1 MTERN
6 HILLINP
13 PLMLEQRYGKDMKR
27 FGAVAEPLGLAYVA
41 AGLEAAGNSVA
52 ILDAPALGMDQA
64 QVVEHTAGAGPDI
77 VGITLLTP
85 MFGITRDL
93 CRALKTRMPE
103 ICILL
108 GGPHISALPERT
120 LEEIPEADVCC
131 IGEGDQTVP
140 HFAEVWRD
148 GGDLSQV
155 NGICYRHEDALRR
168 TQPREF
174 IKDLDSIPPPARH
187 LLPMEA
193 YRLTASRA
201 RKSSFCPTVIVAR
214 GCPFKCSFCSR
225 PFGRT
230 LRTHSVE
237 RIVSEVRLLVDTYGA
252 DQINIE
258 ADTLTANRK
267 FLSALCRGLID
278 SGISERISWT
288 CESRVNT
295 VTRELL
301 ELMKQAG
308 CWQIS
313 YGVESGVQRILDKLD
328 KTIRLEQ
335 VEKAFAMTKEVG
347 IGIRGFF
354 MLGVDTETS
363 AESWRTIE
371 FAKKLDPEWAQFTVT
386 IPYPGTPMYDELE
399 AAGRILSYNW
409 DNYNTW
415 NGWRGVDEVPFV
427 PVGRSVEELTAL
439 QKQAMRSF
447 YLRPRVFF
455 RALRNLRSFSDLAK
469 YASGFF
475 VLIKTFFEARRT
487 SGQSASHNA

>member
-1 MTERN
+1 MTERK

-13 PLMLEQRYGKDMKR
+13 PLMLEQRYGKDMQR

-41 AGLEAAGNSVA
+41 AGLEAAGNPVA
-52 ILDAPALGMDQA
+52 ILDAPALGMNLT
-64 QVVEHTAGAGPDI
+64 QVVEHTAEVGPDI
-77 VGITLLTP
+77 VGLTLLTP
-85 MFGITRDL
+85 MFGITQAL
-93 CRALKTRMPE
+93 CRALKVRMPE
-103 ICILL
+103 IHILL

-131 IGEGDQTVP
+131 IGEGDRTVP
-140 HFAEVWRD
+140 QLVDVWRD

-155 NGICYRHEDALRR
+155 NGICYRDNGIARR
-168 TQPREF
+168 TPPREF
-174 IKDLDSIPPPARH
+174 VKDLDSIPPPARH

-193 YRLTASRA
+193 YQLTASRA

-230 LRTHSVE
+230 LRTHGTD
-237 RIVSEVRLLVDTYGA
+237 RIISEIRTLVDTYGA
-252 DQINIE
+252 EQINIE

-267 FLSALCRGLID
+267 FLSALCRGLVD
-278 SGISERISWT
+278 SGLSERISWT

-295 VTRELL
+295 VTQELL
-301 ELMKQAG
+301 ELMRKAG

-328 KTIRLEQ
+328 KTIKLEQ

-354 MLGVDTETS
+354 MLGVDTETR
-363 AESWRTIE
+363 AESWQTIE
-371 FAKKLDPEWAQFTVT
+371 FAKKLDPDWAQFTVT
-386 IPYPGTPMYDELE
+386 IPYPGTPMFDELE
-399 AAGRILSYNW
+399 ANGRIRSYNW

-415 NGWRGVDEVPFV
+415 NGWRGVEDVPFV
-427 PVGRSVEELTAL
+427 PEGRSVEELTVL
-439 QKQAMRSF
+439 QKQAMRAF
-447 YLRPRVFF
+447 YLRPRVFL
-455 RALRNLRSFSDLAK
+455 RALRDLRSPGDLAK
-469 YASGFF
+469 YAAGFF
-475 VLIKTFFEARRT
+475 VLVKTFFQARRPT
-487 SGQSASHNA
+487 GQGVSPEA